1 MLDGKEAMPE
11 NGTCPE
17 PDKGTS
23 PTQQE
28 SAKEEKNRN
37 ENNPPPKKKKP
48 QNWNR
53 KCNLQDFQN
62 NLWRMKRSGA
72 SIPNFFSSKVVHN
85 KAGTFKYW
93 IVQK

>member
-37 ENNPPPKKKKP
+37 ENNPPQKKT